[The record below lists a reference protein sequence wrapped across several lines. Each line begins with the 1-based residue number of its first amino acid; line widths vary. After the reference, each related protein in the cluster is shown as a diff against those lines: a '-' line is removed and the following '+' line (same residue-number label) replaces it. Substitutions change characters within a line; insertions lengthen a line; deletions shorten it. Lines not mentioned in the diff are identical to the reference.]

1 MVKNQL
7 FINLL
12 ELDMMFFW
20 ETIEETNIQ
29 GIIEHLIHNAM
40 ENNSSI
46 LVLVTLENMM
56 SLLKLML
63 FYINQE
69 QVL

>member
-20 ETIEETNIQ
+20 ETIEEINIQ

-63 FYINQE
+63 F
-69 QVL
+69 

>member
-20 ETIEETNIQ
+20 ETIEEINIQ